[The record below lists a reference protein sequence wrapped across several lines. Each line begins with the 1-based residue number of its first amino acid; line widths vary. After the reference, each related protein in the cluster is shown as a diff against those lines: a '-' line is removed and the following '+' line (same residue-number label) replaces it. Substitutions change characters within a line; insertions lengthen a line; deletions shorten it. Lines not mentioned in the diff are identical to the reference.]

1 MVLLSGQPPAEAEEL
16 NLISQADKRTGSFVI
31 FNHLASL
38 CTCACFYSQYC
49 GFGRGL
55 SEQCVSLYVL
65 LLAEKGHGAVLR
77 REGFHGLGTA
87 TAFEFLG
94 QRVCFFLI

>member
-1 MVLLSGQPPAEAEEL
+1 MVLLSGQAPAEAEEL
-16 NLISQADKRTGSFVI
+16 SLILQADKCMGSFVI
-31 FNHLASL
+31 FNHLVSL

-49 GFGRGL
+49 GFGQGL

-65 LLAEKGHGAVLR
+65 LLAEKGHGAILR

-87 TAFEFLG
+87 TAFAFLG